1 MSISSLGV
9 GSGLDAETII
19 TKLMTL
25 ERQPINNLQTLQDG
39 MKTQLS
45 AIGSLQSL
53 LSTMQDKARALTS
66 LTLWGQTT
74 ATSSDSTVASAST
87 STGAATG
94 SYQVTVQNLAKAQTV
109 TSAAQNSA
117 QSTLSEGTLTIDLGT
132 WGGPDGF
139 VPKDGSSPVS
149 ITIGPGDT
157 SLAAIRDKINA
168 AGAGVSAT
176 IVNDANGARLSLRST
191 ETGAENGFRI
201 TATEAVDDGSDITG
215 LSILGYDEDAT
226 STPMQFNQAAEN
238 ARALINGIDVESST
252 NTLEKVAD
260 GLTLTLSKVSASP
273 VQITVANDTASVKSA
288 ITDFVT
294 AFNALSSTLQSNLKY
309 DSGSQKAG
317 PLQGDRAA
325 VSLQWALRG
334 VINTPSSASSAF
346 SVLSEIGI
354 AMKQDGTLA
363 TTGSKLDA
371 ALQNPAELK
380 KLLVTNGD
388 TNASSGFIQRFANLA
403 SAMLDNEGAIELR
416 QTSLEAAIKRNQK
429 DQDAYEDRLTLT
441 EKRLRAQY
449 EALDTKMATLS
460 TLANYV
466 SQQFGSG

>member
-19 TKLMTL
+19 AKLMSL
-25 ERQPINNLQTLQDG
+25 EHKPVDNLQTLQDG

-66 LTLWGQTT
+66 VTLWGQTT
-74 ATSSDSTVASAST
+74 ATSTDSSIASATT
-87 STGAATG
+87 SSGAATG
-94 SYQVTVQNLAKAQTV
+94 SYQVTVQSLAKAQTV
-109 TSAAQNSA
+109 TSLAQDNS
-117 QSTLSEGTLTIDLGT
+117 QSTLSEGTLTIELGT

-139 VPKDGSSPVS
+139 EAKDGSSPVN
-149 ITIGPGDT
+149 ITIGPGET

-176 IVNDANGARLSLRST
+176 IINDANGARLSLRST

-201 TATEAVDDGSDITG
+201 TATESVDDGDSEAG
-215 LSILGYDEDAT
+215 LSILGYDEDAA
-226 STPMQFNQAAEN
+226 STPMLFNQAAAN
-238 ARALINGIDVESST
+238 AKALINGIEVESAT
-252 NTLEKVAD
+252 NTLSKVAD
-260 GLTLTLSKVSASP
+260 GLTLTLSRESATP
-273 VQITVANDTASVKSA
+273 VQITVASDTASVKTA
-288 ITDFVT
+288 ITEFVT
-294 AFNALSSTLQSNLKY
+294 AFNALSSSLQSNLKY

-317 PLQGDRAA
+317 TLQGDRAA
-325 VSLQWALRG
+325 ISLQWGLRG

-346 SVLSEIGI
+346 SVLSDIGI

-371 ALQNPAELK
+371 ALQNPDELK
-380 KLLVTNGD
+380 KLLTTNGD
-388 TNASSGFIQRFANLA
+388 TNGKTGFIQRFANLA
-403 SAMLDNEGAIELR
+403 SAMLDTEGAIELR

-429 DQDAYEDRLTLT
+429 EQDAYEDRLVLT

-449 EALDTKMATLS
+449 ETLDTKMATLS
-460 TLANYV
+460 TLASYV

>member
-238 ARALINGIDVESST
+238 AKALINGIDVESST

>member
-238 ARALINGIDVESST
+238 ARALINGIDVASST

-317 PLQGDRAA
+317 ALQGDRAA

-354 AMKQDGTLA
+354 AMKEDGTLA